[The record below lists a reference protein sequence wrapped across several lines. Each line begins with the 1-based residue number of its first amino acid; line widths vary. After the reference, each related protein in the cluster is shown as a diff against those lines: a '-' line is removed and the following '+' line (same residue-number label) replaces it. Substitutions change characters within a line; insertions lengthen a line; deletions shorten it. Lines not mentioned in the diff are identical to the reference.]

1 LLVENFTGEMLASPQ
16 TVGNI
21 FPVAFQSHDRA
32 RVLNAWRGYNVAAA
46 EKTAANKGRVAGS
59 IVSQVMGGLGLDRR
73 RAEAEIG
80 KVWNNLID
88 PQITAHAQPTGLN
101 KGTLFVSVDSSVWL
115 DEIVRYR
122 RKEIL
127 DRLQNSFGKETI
139 VRISFRVG

>member
-1 LLVENFTGEMLASPQ
+1 MAY
-16 TVGNI
+16 
-21 FPVAFQSHDRA
+21 QSNDRA

-46 EKTAANKGRVAGS
+46 EKTAADKGRVAGS
-59 IVSQVMGGLGLDRR
+59 LVSQVMGSLGLDRR

-80 KVWNNLID
+80 KVWNHLID

-101 KGTLFVSVDSSVWL
+101 KGTLFVSVDNSVWL

-127 DRLQNSFGKETI
+127 DRLQNSFGKETV